1 MFKLDRGLSFK
12 LVKLGW
18 ILLPIYKGNALIIV
32 NPDDEE
38 EKYTFKTNNQI
49 IWFLRGFESGL
60 VKTEEIK
67 REDIIEPREVEVS
80 DDV

>member
-1 MFKLDRGLSFK
+1 MFKLDKSISFK

-18 ILLPIYKGNALIIV
+18 LLLPMYKGNTLIIV

-38 EKYTFKTNNQI
+38 EKYYFKTNNQI

-60 VKTEEIK
+60 VKTEEVK
-67 REDIIEPREVEVS
+67 REDIVDPSEEEAA
-80 DDV
+80 